1 MGVEPAA
8 FERNRDLSNAL
19 FGGLPAIGI
28 EPEGL

>member
-8 FERNRDLSNAL
+8 FDRNRDLSNAL
-19 FGGLPAIGI
+19 FRDLPAFGI